1 LLTALLVLRS
11 PGPKAR
17 ADGSLAYKYEDYR
30 EADGRIAVRT
40 QSTAAEQDLGFDT
53 RLKLTGTLDA
63 IAGATPT
70 GQPAPAGS
78 DQVGLTQLHERRKAW
93 SGDLSHQF
101 GPVNLDAGFAES
113 RESDYVSR
121 GWSVTAL
128 IEANEKNTTFRAGLA
143 GTDDRVEIFF
153 ASGYR
158 PKHTQDAIL
167 GVTQLIDPLTFVTLN
182 LSGGR
187 ANGYLSE
194 QHKQV
199 EKTLQLFPGVFLPE
213 AFAENRPDHRAKGIA
228 YLSLNRALPTLHA
241 AVEGSYRFYHDSY
254 GVTAQTLELGW
265 LQQLGARLI
274 LQPTLRYFTQTAA
287 NFYHYNLD
295 DTAIMPVRIPNGQG
309 QLYSSDFRLSA
320 LDTWSYG
327 LKAIWTVADWLQLD
341 LAYARYDMRG
351 RDGVTPASAY
361 TRAGIT
367 TAGVKLLW

>member
-1 LLTALLVLRS
+1 MLAALLVLRS
-11 PGPKAR
+11 PAPKAR

-40 QSTAAEQDLGFDT
+40 QSTSAEQDLGFDT

-63 IAGATPT
+63 ITGATPT

-78 DQVGLTQLHERRKAW
+78 GQVGLTQLHERRKAW

-113 RESDYVSR
+113 REGDYVSR
-121 GWSVTAL
+121 GWSVTTL
-128 IEANEKNTTFRAGLA
+128 TDLNDKNTTVRAGLA
-143 GTDDRVEIFF
+143 GTDDRVEVFF
-153 ASGYR
+153 EPAWL
-158 PKHTQDAIL
+158 PKHTRDAIL
-167 GVTQLIDPLTFVTLN
+167 GVTQLLNPLTFVTVN
-182 LSGGR
+182 LSGGQ

-213 AFAENRPDHRAKGIA
+213 AFAENRPDHRTKGLA
-228 YLSLNRALPTLHA
+228 YLSANRALPKLHA
-241 AVEGSYRFYHDSY
+241 AVEGSYRFYHDTY
-254 GVTAQTLELGW
+254 GVTAETVELAW
-265 LQQLGARLI
+265 FQHLGPRLI
-274 LQPTLRYFTQTAA
+274 LQPSVRYFQQTAA
-287 NFYHYNLD
+287 SFYHYNLD
-295 DTAIMPVRIPNGQG
+295 DTAIVPVRLPNGQG

-341 LAYARYDMRG
+341 LAYARYDMHG

-361 TRAGIT
+361 VRAGIT
-367 TAGVKLLW
+367 TAGIKLLW

>member
-1 LLTALLVLRS
+1 MLRS
-11 PGPKAR
+11 PVPKAR

-63 IAGATPT
+63 ITGATPT

-78 DQVGLTQLHERRKAW
+78 EQVGLTQLHERRKAW

-113 RESDYVSR
+113 REGDYVSR
-121 GWSVTAL
+121 GWSVTTL
-128 IEANEKNTTFRAGLA
+128 TDLNDKNTTVRAGLA
-143 GTDDRVEIFF
+143 GTDDRVEVFF
-153 ASGYR
+153 EPAWL

-167 GVTQLIDPLTFVTLN
+167 GVTQLLNPLTFVTLN
-182 LSGGR
+182 LSGGQ
-187 ANGYLSE
+187 AHGYLSE

-213 AFAENRPDHRAKGIA
+213 AFAENRPDHRTKGLA
-228 YLSLNRALPTLHA
+228 YLSANRALPKLHA
-241 AVEGSYRFYHDSY
+241 AVEGSYRFYHDTY
-254 GVTAQTLELGW
+254 GVTAETVELAW
-265 LQQLGARLI
+265 FQHLGSRLI
-274 LQPTLRYFTQTAA
+274 LQPSVRYFQQTAA
-287 NFYHYNLD
+287 NFYHYDLD
-295 DTAIMPVRIPNGQG
+295 DTAIVPVRIPNGQG

-320 LDTWSYG
+320 LETWSYG
-327 LKAIWTVADWLQLD
+327 LKAVWTVADWLQLD
-341 LAYARYDMRG
+341 LAYARYDMHG

-367 TAGVKLLW
+367 TAGIKLLW